1 MGLFIQQIVN
11 GLALGSIYALIALG
25 YTMVY
30 GIIRL
35 INFAHGDIYMIG
47 AFVGYFAL
55 TLFKLPFWLSLI
67 LAMLIPAIVGMLV
80 ERVAYKPLRKSP
92 SITVLITAIGVSLLI
107 ENLAMLWF
115 SPDPRPFPQVFPL
128 KPLELLGIRVSIPQI
143 IVFVTSVVLMIGL
156 NFLVQKTKI
165 GKAMR
170 AVSQDKEA
178 ASLMGID
185 SDKII
190 TITFA
195 IGSALAGAAGVM
207 VGVIY
212 PRIQPLMGVMPGLK
226 AFVAAVLGGIGS
238 IPGAMLGGLIM
249 GLTESLVTALIS
261 STWRDA
267 IAFSL
272 LIIILIVKPSG
283 ILGKSTREKV

>member
-1 MGLFIQQIVN
+1 VGLFVQQIVN

-55 TLFKLPFWLSLI
+55 TTFNLPFGVSLV
-67 LAMLIPAIVGMLV
+67 LAMLIPAILGMLI
-80 ERVAYKPLRKSP
+80 ERVAYRPLRKSP
-92 SITVLITAIGVSLLI
+92 SIAVLITAIGVSLLI
-107 ENLAMLWF
+107 ENLAILWF
-115 SPDPRPFPQVFPL
+115 SPDPRPFPQIFPNM
-128 KPLELLGIRVSIPQI
+128 PLDFFGIKISIPQI
-143 IVFVTSVVLMIGL
+143 IVFLTSVALMIAL

-185 SDKII
+185 TDRII
-190 TITFA
+190 SLTFA

-226 AFVAAVLGGIGS
+226 AFVSAVLGGIGS

-267 IAFSL
+267 IAFGL
-272 LIIILIVKPSG
+272 LIVILLVKPSG